1 MGTSTGV
8 IIVLVLLLIMV
19 VLWLSDTPLRDRAN
33 DYRARYLP
41 ATRSTAPAAP
51 AVEPPVVLKPASQS
65 TTEGFCP
72 KLIQRYGFCDAGEK
86 MDSRRG
92 TFYDNTPISTLP
104 IGGKRGAIRYEGFRA
119 GPAYNTMWAGNMHA
133 STLPI

>member
-19 VLWLSDTPLRDRAN
+19 VLWLSDTPLRQRAHE
-33 DYRARYLP
+33 YRARYLP
-41 ATRSTAPAAP
+41 ATGPATP

-65 TTEGFCP
+65 STEGFCP

-104 IGGKRGAIRYEGFRA
+104 IGGKRGAIRYEGFHT
-119 GPAYNTMWAGNMHA
+119 GPAYNTMWADNMHA